1 MEKIMKDTVRT
12 RLMIARSYAEK
23 GWYELAQVQLQL
35 IRKEIR
41 AYKANST
48 VILEIAA

>member
-1 MEKIMKDTVRT
+1 MPKIMRDSIRT
-12 RLMIARSYAEK
+12 RLMIARSYAEQ
-23 GWYELAQVQLQL
+23 GWPELAQVQLQL